1 MALAENLWSPLS
13 LAIVSA
19 TFLLAGFSKGVVGL
33 GLPSVS
39 VALLAATL
47 GLKEAVALM
56 LVPALATNV
65 WQALV
70 GGALA
75 TLSRRLWTLL
85 LAACVGT
92 WIGVGLLARVDPAIL
107 TGILG
112 ILLMCHA
119 TYSLATPQVP
129 SPGKQEAWMSPCFG
143 FAAGLST
150 GLTGT
155 FVVPGVL
162 YLQSLGLS
170 RDHLVQS
177 MGVCF
182 TLATI
187 ALAVSLTGHNLMTPD
202 LAGLSAAALAPA
214 AVGMWAGQHLRR
226 RLPEALFRKVFF
238 CALLLLGLYLAGRS
252 FL

>member
-1 MALAENLWSPLS
+1 MQSLWTPES
-13 LAIVSA
+13 LAIVGA

-39 VALLAATL
+39 VGLLAATL

-56 LVPALATNV
+56 LIPSIATNI

-70 GGALA
+70 GGALVA
-75 TLSRRLWTLL
+75 LTRRLWALL
-85 LAACVGT
+85 LAACIGT
-92 WIGVGLLARVDPAIL
+92 WIGVGFLARVDSTIL
-107 TGILG
+107 TGVLG
-112 ILLMCHA
+112 LLLVSHA
-119 TYSLATPQVP
+119 SFSLATPQIP
-129 SPGKQEAWMSPCFG
+129 APGKREAWMSPFFG
-143 FAAGLST
+143 LAAGLST

-170 RDHLVQS
+170 RDNLVQA
-177 MGVCF
+177 MGICF
-182 TLATI
+182 TLATV
-187 ALAVSLTGHNLMTPD
+187 ALAVSLTGHSLMTPG
-202 LAGLSAAALAPA
+202 LAGLSTAALLPA
-214 AVGMWAGQHLRR
+214 ALGMWAGQHLRR